1 MELEQRVKA
10 LEYEM
15 KILKNE
21 VQRTLLDIQEQILVH
36 YYPQLRIEETK
47 PSDGTIASIEAIR
60 QRQANQAAAAT
71 PQPAAPPAMPGVNAI
86 PATPSATTVPT
97 IKKVSLDEIR
107 EAQQE
112 LGVEDPK
119 AQSDNSQKMLEA
131 LIKRAGSIEE
141 ALRMIEEAKRG

>member
-36 YYPQLRIEETK
+36 YYPQLRIEESR
-47 PSDGTIASIEAIR
+47 PSDGTVAAVEAIR
-60 QRQANQAAAAT
+60 QRQANQPSQAPAPE
-71 PQPAAPPAMPGVNAI
+71 PQPAAPAVA
-86 PATPSATTVPT
+86 PS

-107 EAQQE
+107 QAQTE
-112 LGVEDPK
+112 LATEDAK
-119 AQSDNSQKMLEA
+119 AKAEDSQKMLEA
-131 LIKRAGSIEE
+131 LIKRAGSLEE
-141 ALRMIEEAKRG
+141 ALHLLEEAKRG

>member
-47 PSDGTIASIEAIR
+47 PSDGTVAAVEAIR
-60 QRQANQAAAAT
+60 QRQAAQAPAPEPQPVAAAT
-71 PQPAAPPAMPGVNAI
+71 PAPAAATAPA
-86 PATPSATTVPT
+86 

-107 EAQQE
+107 EAQTE
-112 LGVEDPK
+112 LAAEDAK
-119 AQSDNSQKMLEA
+119 AKADDSQKMLEA
-131 LIKRAGSIEE
+131 LIKRAGSLEE
-141 ALRMIEEAKRG
+141 ALRLLEEAKRG

>member
-47 PSDGTIASIEAIR
+47 PSDGTVAAIEAIR
-60 QRQANQAAAAT
+60 QRQANQASASAPEPIA
-71 PQPAAPPAMPGVNAI
+71 PAAPVPSPVPAA
-86 PATPSATTVPT
+86 PSMTAVPT

-107 EAQQE
+107 EAQNE
-112 LGVEDPK
+112 LSPEDAK
-119 AQSDNSQKMLEA
+119 AKAENAQKMLEA
-131 LIKRAGSIEE
+131 LVKRAGSIED
-141 ALRMIEEAKRG
+141 ALRLIEEAKRG